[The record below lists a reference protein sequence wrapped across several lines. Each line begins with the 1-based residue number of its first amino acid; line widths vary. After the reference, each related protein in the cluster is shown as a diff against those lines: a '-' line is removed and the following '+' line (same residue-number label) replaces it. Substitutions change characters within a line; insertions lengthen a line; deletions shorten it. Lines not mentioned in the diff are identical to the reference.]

1 MNVKNYVKYRMITQN
16 QKKFLMIA
24 GVVFIA
30 FFVLRYFFARSSS
43 DGFQS
48 GVDSFTM
55 YYADWCPHCQTVK
68 PAFKE
73 WSKKG
78 SIQLNGKTIFLQMVE
93 AEKDAD
99 KAAGKPVKGY
109 PTFLLETS
117 AGEFKEFEGD
127 RSASGWES
135 WLAKNV

>member
-1 MNVKNYVKYRMITQN
+1 MISITQN

-24 GVVFIA
+24 GVVFVA
-30 FFVLRYFFARSSS
+30 LYVLRLYFGQPE
-43 DGFQS
+43 GFQS

-73 WSKKG
+73 WSNKG
-78 SIQLNGKTIFLQMVE
+78 SIQVNGKTVFLQMVE

-99 KAAGKPVKGY
+99 KAVGKPVKGY
-109 PTFLLETS
+109 PTFLLET
-117 AGEFKEFEGD
+117 AGGKFKEFDGE
-127 RSASGWES
+127 RTPQGWES
-135 WLAKNV
+135 WLAKNL